1 MSTAQQKPT
10 VFLREQYEL
19 AMSAVGSKDTITTD
33 LAENEQQLLNIVL
46 HYSEQAK
53 AVLCVLITSLV
64 YKVLYPAQ
72 DIRKHQVSI
81 EGGYSGRTFDSKFIT
96 PFMKSCKFP
105 AMSDSG
111 WLTRALE
118 QKVPYDKNYSGAI
131 SPKELKSVF
140 LKLLDNIE
148 NGADCESYLSY
159 LFQGLIL
166 KRNQQIIDLAKPT
179 MLSINVI
186 LGLLDKHF
194 NSTYKAEG
202 VSRLPVIALYAAY
215 QCLINEVKRFENKRL
230 LEIESHTSSD
240 KSSGR
245 IGDIEII
252 DEKNRSFEAVEV
264 KYGIP
269 ITLQLVQDA
278 YTKFQTTPVSR
289 YYILSTVSPDKGE
302 SVKIEAEIQRIK
314 NVHGCQVI
322 VNGIN
327 PTLKYYLR
335 LLDDTF
341 EFIENYVNLLEDD
354 KALKFEHKAQWN
366 KLISEMG

>member
-1 MSTAQQKPT
+1 MSKQNPAE
-10 VFLREQYEL
+10 FLSHQYEL
-19 AMSAVGSKDTITTD
+19 AMSVVGSKDIITTD
-33 LAENEQQLLNIVL
+33 LAENEQKLLNTVVQ
-46 HYSEQAK
+46 YSEQAK

-64 YKVLYPAQ
+64 YKILHPEQ
-72 DIRKHQVSI
+72 DIRKHQASI
-81 EGGYSGRTFDSKFIT
+81 EGGYSGRGFDSKFIT

-105 AMSDSG
+105 AMSESG

-131 SPKELKSVF
+131 TPKELKPVF
-140 LKLLDNIE
+140 LELLDNIE
-148 NGADCESYLSY
+148 NGTNCESYLSY
-159 LFQGLIL
+159 LFQGLII
-166 KRNQQIIDLAKPT
+166 KRNQQTIDLAKPT
-179 MLSINVI
+179 TLSINAI
-186 LGLLDKHF
+186 LGLLEQHF
-194 NSTYKAEG
+194 NSPYKAEG

-215 QCLINEVKRFENKRL
+215 QCLIKEVKRFENKKL

-278 YTKFQTTPVSR
+278 YAKFQTTPVSR

-302 SVKIEAEIQRIK
+302 SIKIEAEMQRIK

-322 VNGIN
+322 VNGIH
-327 PTLKYYLR
+327 PTLKYWALR

-366 KLISEMG
+366 KLISEMR